1 MSLLTVAQAQAL
13 GAGLALSSTD
23 LQTIID
29 REEAELVRRF
39 GAHYSASPLTE
50 TAHGGGHAIYLK
62 RQIGAITSIVE
73 YLYPGDTAPT
83 TLVAADY
90 YVWGQEGRIERLPYG
105 TTAASCWGKVITV
118 VYTPIDDSDLRRM
131 VLIELLRIATEQT
144 TSGGGGVAGLGFS
157 VTAGGD
163 ATGANWAR
171 QREAQY
177 ARLGWLSR

>member
-1 MSLLTVAQAQAL
+1 MTSLLTIAQAQAL
-13 GAGLALSSTD
+13 GVGLALSSTD

-29 REEAELVRRF
+29 REEAELIRRF
-39 GAHYSASPLTE
+39 GAHYSASPLTKTIE
-50 TAHGGGHAIYLK
+50 VGHREKTLYLA
-62 RQIGAITSIVE
+62 RQISAVTSIVE
-73 YLYPGDTAPT
+73 YLYPGDTAST
-83 TLVAADY
+83 TLTTTDY
-90 YVWGQEGRIERLPYG
+90 IVWGDTGRIVRLPEG
-105 TTAASCWGKVITV
+105 MHWGRVITV
-118 VYTPIDDSDLRRM
+118 VYTPVDDSDLRRM